1 MLGSKYT
8 SQVGVMYVFKESES
22 KLAFLLLEL
31 SECIPDGRN
40 VIILGYDNYSIS
52 VYCKYTVI
60 ESSFL

>member
-1 MLGSKYT
+1 M
-8 SQVGVMYVFKESES
+8 GVMYVFKESES

-40 VIILGYDNYSIS
+40 VIILGYDNYNIS

>member
-1 MLGSKYT
+1 
-8 SQVGVMYVFKESES
+8 MYVFKESES
-22 KLAFLLLEL
+22 KLAFLLL

-40 VIILGYDNYSIS
+40 VIILGYDNYNIS